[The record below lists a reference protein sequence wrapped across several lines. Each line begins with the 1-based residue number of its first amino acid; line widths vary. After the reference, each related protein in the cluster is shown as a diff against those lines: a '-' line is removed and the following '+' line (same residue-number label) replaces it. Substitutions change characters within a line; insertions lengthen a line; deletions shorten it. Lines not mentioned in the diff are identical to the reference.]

1 MCICAQSR
9 DPTNSLQENPVLA
22 RPLLG
27 NLKILPWALLLL
39 LLGFQPLVTQAWCS
53 ETDLDI
59 YKLQVSD
66 PKFSP
71 AVEFALQE
79 FNQQSENQYAYKL
92 VRVLSSQSKKL
103 ISSTIYSMKL
113 QLGRTVCGKSEED
126 IDDCP
131 LQDSTKLNNTFTCLF
146 KISTQHLAIS
156 FSMLK
161 KNCSE

>member
-1 MCICAQSR
+1 MLC
-9 DPTNSLQENPVLA
+9 
-22 RPLLG
+22 PLG
-27 NLKILPWALLLL
+27 RKILPWALLLL

-131 LQDSTKLNNTFTCLF
+131 LQDSTKLNNVSQSPSLPHFTYVGASWHGVGC
-146 KISTQHLAIS
+146 KSS
-156 FSMLK
+156 SS
-161 KNCSE
+161 NRS

>member
-1 MCICAQSR
+1 MLC
-9 DPTNSLQENPVLA
+9 
-22 RPLLG
+22 PLG
-27 NLKILPWALLLL
+27 RRILPWAMLLL

-71 AVEFALQE
+71 AVEFALQD

-92 VRVLSSQSKKL
+92 VRVLSSQSKKVEWRGKN
-103 ISSTIYSMKL
+103 STIYSMKL

-131 LQDSTKLNNTFTCLF
+131 LQDSAELNNVSQSTSLPHFTYGQRFLC
-146 KISTQHLAIS
+146 TTAGPGTGQG
-156 FSMLK
+156 
-161 KNCSE
+161 